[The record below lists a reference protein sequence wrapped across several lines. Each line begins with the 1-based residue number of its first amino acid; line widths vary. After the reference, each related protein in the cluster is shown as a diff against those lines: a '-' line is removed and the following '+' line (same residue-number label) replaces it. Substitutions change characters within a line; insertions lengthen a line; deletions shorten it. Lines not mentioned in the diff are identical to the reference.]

1 MAGWRNSSLLTNI
14 TSACNNYYIGDT
26 ALPGIA
32 LCILC
37 FILCQQNV
45 RKCINI
51 RYYLALEGP
60 SASHLSHTTQH
71 KQTHHWT
78 T

>member
-51 RYYLALEGP
+51 RYYLA
-60 SASHLSHTTQH
+60 
-71 KQTHHWT
+71 
-78 T
+78 